1 MLNIRRGGL
10 AAALAV
16 GILMSGCASMRG
28 VSVGSDSAATYA
40 VEVTNTMPHSMN
52 IAWSDGGEEKA
63 LGSVPS
69 GRAERF
75 IVAGATSSRITLT
88 ARDAN
93 RTHTRTIPVDLV
105 AGTTQRVTVR

>member
-1 MLNIRRGGL
+1 MLSNRRFGL
-10 AAALAV
+10 NAVMAV
-16 GILMSGCASMRG
+16 GFLLSGCASMRG
-28 VSVGSDSAATYA
+28 VSVGSDSSATYA

-52 IAWSDGGEEKA
+52 IAWSDGGEEKT
-63 LGSVPS
+63 LGSVGS

-75 IVAGATSSRITLT
+75 IVAGAKSSQITLT

-93 RTHTRTIPVDLV
+93 RTHSRTIPVDLV